1 MARIN
6 FVIPKPGLPRKPL
19 LRQTL
24 TQKNQGSNEEIVLC
38 SVNIFIVV
46 TAMVGMTKSPCHLHR
61 CRGTRAYNRGFAIL
75 GFIQSLTENARKA
88 GRLADDD
95 AESEKNTRQHQ
106 KTGCEDKQAIRS
118 PFGDHCIQYPDR
130 KIEEFAKE
138 HDSLN
143 N

>member
-95 AESEKNTRQHQ
+95 AESEKIRGNIRKLDAKISRLSDLLSETTASNTLIGKLKSLQ
-106 KTGCEDKQAIRS
+106 KSTIR
-118 PFGDHCIQYPDR
+118 
-130 KIEEFAKE
+130 
-138 HDSLN
+138 
-143 N
+143 